1 MKIIYISTSCSTEKY
16 KKVFA
21 MRTKKAIEP
30 QQKFNDLFIQG
41 LAKQPKVEVLA
52 LSTLPVSAS
61 TCSID
66 QFEFEEEKVS
76 ESLVYQYIP
85 FRNGKVTR
93 LYDMC
98 VNTEKLLKQFL
109 DRNKNE
115 KCAIIA
121 DVLSPFMT
129 VGCFG
134 IAHKYKVPIIGIV
147 TDLPELATKMKMRKD
162 SFVRRNILCCIEK
175 FNTYLLKKY
184 DAYITLTDSINEAIN
199 KEHGKKHIVVEGSVD
214 ARLNYVFSDKSA
226 SKEVV
231 YAGGVYEKYG
241 VKTLVEAFLKTK
253 VSNELHIYGDGTYVD
268 KVKEISKKHPNVK
281 YMGMVSLEEI
291 VEIERKATLL
301 VNPRPSNESFSKYSF
316 PSKTLEYMSS
326 CTPLL
331 STKLP
336 GIPPEYFKY
345 IYTID
350 NEDVDG
356 MADALLKVLSCDS
369 SSLEE
374 NGKKAF
380 EFVKQYKTNVVQGKR
395 IVEFINTFYNG

>member
-16 KKVFA
+16 KQVFA
-21 MRTKKAIEP
+21 LRTKKAIEP
-30 QQKFNDLFIQG
+30 QQKFNNLFIQG
-41 LAKQPKVEVLA
+41 LAKQPKVDVLA

-61 TCSID
+61 TCSIG
-66 QFEFEEEKVS
+66 QFKFEEEKVS

-98 VNTEKLLKQFL
+98 MNTKKLLKQFL
-109 DRNKNE
+109 DKNKNE
-115 KCAIIA
+115 RCVIIA
-121 DVLSPFMT
+121 DVLSPFMI
-129 VGCFG
+129 VGCFD
-134 IAHKYKVPIIGIV
+134 IAHKYKVPVIGVV
-147 TDLPELATKMKMRKD
+147 TDLPELATKMKMRRV
-162 SFVRRNILCCIEK
+162 SFAKRNLLYCIEK
-175 FNTYLLKKY
+175 FNTNLLKRY
-184 DAYITLTDSINEAIN
+184 DAYITLTDSINEVIN
-199 KEHGKKHIVVEGSVD
+199 KEHKKHIVIEGSVD
-214 ARLNYVFSDKSA
+214 AGLNYVLPEKSA

-241 VKTLVEAFLKTK
+241 VKTLVEAFLKIN

-268 KVKEISKKHPNVK
+268 KIKEISEKHPNIK

-301 VNPRPSNESFSKYSF
+301 INPRPSNESFSKYSF

-336 GIPPEYFKY
+336 GIPPEYFNY
-345 IYTID
+345 IYTIE
-350 NEDVDG
+350 NEGVDG
-356 MADALLKVLSCDS
+356 MADALLNVLAYNPSI
-369 SSLEE
+369 LEE
-374 NGKKAF
+374 KGKRAF
-380 EFVKQYKTNVVQGKR
+380 VFVKQNKTNVVQGKR
-395 IVEFINTFYNG
+395 IVEFINTL